1 MVLLRGLG
9 AAEYANTTNEGIENF
24 CAKSGFRYKAVLE
37 ARKLRVQ
44 LTNQLNLTIPD
55 ADLSVDPRMPPPTDA
70 QVVLKV
76 FIYVESIQSK
86 NVGGELVSSHWRSFI
101 IFLSR
106 SIHLSRYFLHFHSI
120 CSSGTPI
127 KTINCELW
135 NSILILNRLHEQ
147 LVKLIWDSRLDN

>member
-55 ADLSVDPRMPPPTDA
+55 ADLSVNPRMPPPTDA

-76 FIYVESIQSK
+76 FIYVESKVCSNK
-86 NVGGELVSSHWRSFI
+86 LVSSHWRSFI
-101 IFLSR
+101 ISLSR
-106 SIHLSRYFLHFHSI
+106 SIHLSRYFLYFHSI

-127 KTINCELW
+127 KTINFVLW

-147 LVKLIWDSRLDN
+147 LVKLVWDSRLDN